1 MNSNLSRFIY
11 LTTGT
16 PTGSRLYVKLAALLL
31 LALSPANLWAD
42 IVYVTARPQ
51 PSGAGANPDGTYAE
65 LGYAASDTSAK
76 SAAAG
81 APARSGARYFNY
93 GFTNEGCSAEL
104 SPTLAVPGGIY
115 QIDYTF
121 SSTAGNISADVLLG
135 VRNTGGCTLSFSQ
148 TDKFQ
153 SQYGQ
158 SPASWQLLGFL
169 TNDANSSMP
178 IIDFYYLSGN
188 INVAASQRL
197 VIDCF
202 RFTLV
207 QPCLAVPVPTV
218 SGPLATNLPTVQIN
232 GIISTATAVT
242 IYQDTGSG
250 MTRIGSLAVS
260 NPSTNV
266 AVPVTGLRFGA
277 QVSASQTVA
286 GQESCLQ
293 PTGVIVGGGA
303 NPNVRV
309 ALSIRSNPDLTGP
322 VGSTAGGTNSNIYFL
337 GASSVL
343 SGACPEQGLVLYP
356 SNEWQ
361 TVIFT
366 RGPDT
371 ANPTDPVVL
380 WNNGSSAPATL
391 EGNFGALDG
400 IAFACEGDPG
410 NFELYLD
417 DLGNGINGRVQDWEA
432 GTLGATYAFVQ
443 PNVSGT
449 TSGNLL
455 TVPNES
461 AVVTNVASSGTKS
474 LRVRWQFADAQTNR
488 WLRLVTAT
496 ATPVQNP
503 QLDLNEPI
511 SFKILLTVPKP
522 LQPVQPGP
530 LSISLSGGSIIL
542 NWTGSYPLQ
551 KATAVNS
558 TFSDVGLT
566 TGPASFTVGP
576 GSVFYRLRSN

>member
-104 SPTLAVPGGIY
+104 SPTLAVPGGTY

-121 SSTAGNISADVLLG
+121 SSTAGNISPDVLLG

-530 LSISLSGGSIIL
+530 LSISLSEGSIIL